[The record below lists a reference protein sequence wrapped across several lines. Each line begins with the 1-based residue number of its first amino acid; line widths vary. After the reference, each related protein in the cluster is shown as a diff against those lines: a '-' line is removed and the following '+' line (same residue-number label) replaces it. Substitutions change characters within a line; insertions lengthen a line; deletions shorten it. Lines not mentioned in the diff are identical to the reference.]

1 MPADVAAVGEVTL
14 SGDVR
19 PVPALAARI
28 AEAVRLG
35 HTRLLVPTGTA
46 ERLDARTRAVAR
58 LEEVASLSEAAARA
72 LPA

>member
-1 MPADVAAVGEVTL
+1 VTL

-35 HTRLLVPTGTA
+35 HTRLLVPPGTA
-46 ERLDARTRAVAR
+46 ERLDARTREVAQ
-58 LEEVASLSEAAARA
+58 LEEVSSLREAAARA